1 MQLNRYLT
9 AYFVFSVLGWIWEC
23 IYCTIKERKWQNRGF
38 LYGPVCPIYGLGSIM
53 ALFSYDLILLGVVP
67 NLSWWMIL
75 IVGFFFSM
83 ILEYPTSYILEKKF
97 HARWWDYSNLPLII
111 NGRTCAITSIG
122 FGIGAI
128 IIMNYLI
135 PSYEKILVIIPATII
150 AVLCVI
156 FVALHSSDFTLTVSN
171 LTNFQRNIDELEKE
185 FQDKMTEEVDKI
197 FEKHSKIYGST
208 LSRIASF
215 KMNESHNLIATKII
229 KKLRDARRRK

>member
-1 MQLNRYLT
+1 MVLAQL
-9 AYFVFSVLGWIWEC
+9 WH
-23 IYCTIKERKWQNRGF
+23 
-38 LYGPVCPIYGLGSIM
+38 
-53 ALFSYDLILLGVVP
+53 
-67 NLSWWMIL
+67 SWWMIL

-97 HARWWDYSNLPLII
+97 HARWWDYSNLPLNI

-171 LTNFQRNIDELEKE
+171 LTNFQSNIDEIEKS
-185 FQDKMTEEVDKI
+185 FQDKMTEEVDKM

-215 KMNESHNLIATKII
+215 KMKESHNLIATKLI
-229 KKLRDARRRK
+229 KKMRDARRRK